1 MDSLTP
7 AALVLAALLGAAGLA
22 GLARFEVRAAR
33 IWAAAAILQVGL
45 WIFLTALISRL
56 PLMTESNAWGAVLGL
71 GDGISWLAV
80 DSNSWPV
87 GTALLTLAAAVV
99 LSRIVRIGENS
110 RQDLAWVAVYSGL
123 GLAACF
129 AFSVPAVMISW
140 ASLDLAGAVYFF
152 RNSQD
157 EPFIRKSL
165 ARIVVNMVATT
176 TIALTLTGWGSGES
190 DFSVIPVGSSL
201 VFLGAAALRLG
212 GAVYRNTRVNFT
224 SEAPASL
231 LAWEMASV
239 AGGLAMLVRV
249 AVSGGAGVWAVPLT
263 AAAALAGLF
272 LAIRSLA
279 GGGVHADAGGWVRG
293 LGILAAASAVNGLA
307 GAATAFSVVLLLGFG
322 LIGIEGTGISR
333 YRWLFF
339 LMAVLVSGLP
349 FSPAWGTAVLIETAP
364 GAWGYVFAAAYA
376 CLLARFLTP
385 AVGTDLEDQPVVPGV
400 RSIYIGGLLLLVV
413 GLVITG
419 WAPLLIGD
427 LNLESWW
434 GGGLVILLTAGWLLI
449 EERSGNRL
457 RTVLL
462 SRTWEAPTAW
472 VQRLWRRGASATAFG
487 LALLARLLEGEAAML
502 WALVLLSLI
511 VSLFVQLQLGV

>member
-7 AALVLAALLGAAGLA
+7 AALIAAALLGAAGLA

-45 WIFLTALISRL
+45 WVFLAALISRL
-56 PLMTESNAWGAVLGL
+56 PLGTESNAWGTVLGL
-71 GDGISWLAV
+71 GDGISWLVV

-87 GTALLTLAAAVV
+87 GTALLTLASAVV
-99 LSRIVRIGENS
+99 LSRIVRIGEIS
-110 RQDLAWVAVYSGL
+110 RQDLAWVAIYSGL

-140 ASLDLAGAVYFF
+140 AALDLAGAVYFF
-152 RNSQD
+152 HSSQD
-157 EPFIRKSL
+157 EPVFRKSL

-176 TIALTLTGWGSGES
+176 TIALTLTGWGGGES
-190 DFSVIPVGSSL
+190 DLSVIPAGSAL

-212 GAVYRNTRVNFT
+212 AAVYRNTGVNFT

-231 LAWEMASV
+231 LVWEMASV
-239 AGGLAMLVRV
+239 AGALAVLVRA
-249 AVSGGAGVWAVPLT
+249 AVSGGAGIWTIPLT
-263 AAAALAGLF
+263 TAAALAGLV
-272 LAIRSLA
+272 LAIRSLI
-279 GGGVHADAGGWVRG
+279 GGGVHAGAGAWVRG
-293 LGILAAASAVNGLA
+293 LGVLAAAAAVNGLA

-322 LIGIEGTGISR
+322 LIGIEGTGVSR

-339 LMAVLVSGLP
+339 LTAVLVSGLP
-349 FSPAWGTAVLIETAP
+349 FSPAWGTAALVETAP
-364 GAWGYVFAAAYA
+364 MPWGYIFAATYA
-376 CLLARFLTP
+376 SVLARFLTP
-385 AVGTDLEDQPVVPGV
+385 VIGKDPEDQPVVPGV

-419 WAPLLIGD
+419 WAPLLIG
-427 LNLESWW
+427 NRALESWW
-434 GGGLVILLTAGWLLI
+434 GGGLVILLTAVWLLV
-449 EERSGNRL
+449 EEKSGDRL
-457 RTVLL
+457 RKVLF
-462 SRTWEAPTAW
+462 SRSWENPAGW
-472 VQRLWRRGASATAFG
+472 VRRLWRRGTSAAMFG

-511 VSLFVQLQLGV
+511 VSLFVQLKLGV